1 METAIPQPIPT
12 APWYRQRWPWLLMI
26 GPVWVIVGGI
36 IMVSLASQ
44 RPDALVVDDYY
55 KQGKAINQDLSRDRA
70 ATAIGARASLAYDP
84 ARSRLSGNVS
94 AQGSLEGQQIRI
106 RLAHSTMPEK
116 DLLLVVKP
124 DPRGDFEVAL
134 PMLEQARW
142 RVVVEP
148 VERSWRLA
156 GAWQWPQQRRAE
168 FSAN

>member
-1 METAIPQPIPT
+1 MATVIHT
-12 APWYRQRWPWLLMI
+12 HTPWYRQRWPWLLMI

-36 IMVSLASQ
+36 IMVTLASG

-70 ATAIGARASLAYDP
+70 AAAIGAQATLAYDP
-84 ARSRLSGNVS
+84 ARSRLSGRVA
-94 AQGSLEGQQIRI
+94 AQSSLAGLQIRI

-116 DLLLVVKP
+116 DLLLLVKP
-124 DPRGDFEVAL
+124 DAAGEFEVAL

-156 GAWQWPQQRRAE
+156 GVWQWPQDR
-168 FSAN
+168 SALLKAPQP